1 MKIPTLIVSLVTAL
15 CIVGCSKEG
24 GSSGKAKGLV
34 PATVAELTAS
44 PDFKLE
50 HTTESGIK
58 CYVRELTPEVAS
70 TIAED
75 SRDDHF
81 LERRKRPYLF
91 VVVLDGKMV
100 DFTEISAENPVF
112 NTQQSGEVFAWGA
125 SRSLK
130 ADDFDKELQEMLK
143 KAGKQ

>member
-1 MKIPTLIVSLVTAL
+1 M
-15 CIVGCSKEG
+15 
-24 GSSGKAKGLV
+24 
-34 PATVAELTAS
+34 TVAELLVS

-50 HTTESGIK
+50 HTTASGIK
-58 CYVRELTPEVAS
+58 CYVRELTPEMAS
-70 TIAED
+70 TITED
-75 SRDDHF
+75 SRDHHF
-81 LERRKRPYLF
+81 FENRKRPYLF

-112 NTQQSGEVFAWGA
+112 NTAQSAEVFAWGA

-143 KAGKQ
+143 KAGKK